1 MSGFVL
7 FLAYAL
13 LCVILLGVL
22 YWVFEQ
28 VSLPQ
33 PIKIAIIGVIVVV
46 GVIYF
51 VQGGYLAEIGHR

>member
-1 MSGFVL
+1 MTGFVL

-33 PIKIAIIGVIVVV
+33 PIKIAIIGIIVVV

-51 VQGGYLAEIGHR
+51 IQGGYLTQLPHR